1 MASPALTPMFEFI
14 GLEVPMSASGTAT
27 RLGRRADFRRSLIK
41 EGTLGLQ
48 GERECFCWMEA
59 ESPARLR
66 PSDLQN
72 PEDFHRR
79 LAQWLM
85 EQR

>member
-1 MASPALTPMFEFI
+1 
-14 GLEVPMSASGTAT
+14 MSASGTET
-27 RLGRRADFRRSLIK
+27 RLGGRAGFRRSIADEK
-41 EGTLGLQ
+41 GPCFGGR
-48 GERECFCWMEA
+48 GEIFCWMEA

-72 PEDFHRR
+72 PQDFHRR

>member
-1 MASPALTPMFEFI
+1 MPP
-14 GLEVPMSASGTAT
+14 SGTAM
-27 RLGRRADFRRSLIK
+27 RLDRRSGFRRSLQ
-41 EGTLGLQ
+41 EGGSTGD
-48 GERECFCWMEA
+48 RKDSDCFCWMEA
-59 ESPARLR
+59 DTPARLR

-85 EQR
+85 EQS

>member
-1 MASPALTPMFEFI
+1 MAQMASPPIFDFI
-14 GLEVPMSASGTAT
+14 GLEVPMCPSGTEA
-27 RLGRRADFRRSLIK
+27 RLDRRSGFRRSFQ
-41 EGTLGLQ
+41 EGGPA
-48 GERECFCWMEA
+48 GNRKDSDCFCWMEA
-59 ESPARLR
+59 DTPARLR